1 MVISDDEKQLQKG
14 EKIEAVEEAGIEI
27 TEVEEINKK
36 AIPGDKNHDT
46 VNVTGTSSQMAKTE
60 EENLNIEGHET
71 LKDERVHDQHVE
83 VISNQQASIEEIPQ
97 STEREMKDAQK
108 EEERETVVDKD
119 ALVESSEEVISIL
132 EATAVQTSKAS
143 VHTKDLTVNNL
154 NKDVETVIDLCT
166 KDETIDKSSTADTT
180 LFQEGLGETELKGV
194 EYKETEKYS
203 DLVAEEKG
211 PETIRPSEEIGNKDK
226 KDKVMYDRI
235 EDASF
240 STKEE
245 SPNIQ
250 NDEGTALDIGD
261 GDKDKP
267 EKSSVILEQ
276 CRASQQE
283 DGPEVGEKIK
293 DTCSTECEEKKQD
306 ATELNKQ
313 EKDVTS
319 VEDEMQNKNRLD
331 TPFVTEETSQ
341 QEVDNSEIFKVDPK
355 IGLENIVVESTKEV
369 TNPNEIFEKFAQADS
384 SASENSKDVENYD
397 KKPDASSGTCEDGM
411 QSKAED
417 LDVTEAS
424 AGETREKEGF
434 TVMVNEDNISKTDF
448 IEAMKLSKLE
458 SKEHKGGPEHN
469 LLQQNEPE
477 KEELERP
484 SNKIS
489 EEIETGASRENTQFE
504 NPEDS
509 FKEKRQDDKSTA
521 TYDTTSVEIPG
532 QKVRYSFFFFFF
544 FSFFPIKKFR
554 YYSPIC
560 LIRTYI
566 LVLKIYFYVAEVNSF
581 FHKY

>member
-1 MVISDDEKQLQKG
+1 MVISDDEQQLQKG
-14 EKIEAVEEAGIEI
+14 EKIEGVGEAGIEI
-27 TEVEEINKK
+27 TEVEEINKR
-36 AIPGDKNHDT
+36 AIPGNKNHDT
-46 VNVTGTSSQMAKTE
+46 VNVTGGSSQIAKAE

-71 LKDERVHDQHVE
+71 LKDERVHDQHLE
-83 VISNQQASIEEIPQ
+83 VISNQQDSIEDIPQ
-97 STEREMKDAQK
+97 STEKEMKDAQT

-119 ALVESSEEVISIL
+119 TLVESSEEVISIL
-132 EATAVQTSKAS
+132 EETAVQTSKAS
-143 VHTKDLTVNNL
+143 VHTKDLTVNNV
-154 NKDVETVIDLCT
+154 NKDVETVTDLRT
-166 KDETIDKSSTADTT
+166 EDETIDKSSTADTT
-180 LFQEGLGETELKGV
+180 LFQEGLEETKLKGV
-194 EYKETEKYS
+194 EYKETKKCS

-211 PETIRPSEEIGNKDK
+211 PETIRPSEEIGKKDE

-235 EDASF
+235 EDAFF

-250 NDEGTALDIGD
+250 NDEGTTLDIGD

-283 DGPEVGEKIK
+283 DEPEVGEKIK
-293 DTCSTECEEKKQD
+293 DACSTECEEKKQD

-319 VEDEMQNKNRLD
+319 VEDEMQKNRLD
-331 TPFVTEETSQ
+331 TPFVTEEMSQ

-355 IGLENIVVESTKEV
+355 IGLENIVMESTKEV
-369 TNPNEIFEKFAQADS
+369 TNPNEIFEKFSQADS
-384 SASENSKDVENYD
+384 SASEYSKDVENYD
-397 KKPDASSGTCEDGM
+397 KKLDASSGKCEDGM

-424 AGETREKEGF
+424 AGETREKGGF

-458 SKEHKGGPEHN
+458 SKEHEGDPEHN
-469 LLQQNEPE
+469 SLQQNEPE

-489 EEIETGASRENTQFE
+489 EEIETGASRENTRFE

-509 FKEKRQDDKSTA
+509 FNEKRHDKSTA
-521 TYDTTSVEIPG
+521 TYDTTSVDIPG

-544 FSFFPIKKFR
+544 FPIKKYR

>member
-1 MVISDDEKQLQKG
+1 MVISDDEQQLQKG
-14 EKIEAVEEAGIEI
+14 EKIEGVGEAGIEI
-27 TEVEEINKK
+27 TEVEEINKR
-36 AIPGDKNHDT
+36 AIPGNKNHDT
-46 VNVTGTSSQMAKTE
+46 VNVTGGSSQIAKAE

-83 VISNQQASIEEIPQ
+83 VISNQQDSIEDIPQ
-97 STEREMKDAQK
+97 STEKEMKDAQT

-119 ALVESSEEVISIL
+119 TLVESSEEVISIL
-132 EATAVQTSKAS
+132 EETAVQTSKAS
-143 VHTKDLTVNNL
+143 VHTKDLTVNNV
-154 NKDVETVIDLCT
+154 NKDVETVTDLRT
-166 KDETIDKSSTADTT
+166 EDETIDKSSTADTT
-180 LFQEGLGETELKGV
+180 LFQEGLEETKLKGV
-194 EYKETEKYS
+194 EYKETKKCS

-211 PETIRPSEEIGNKDK
+211 PETIRPSEEIGKKDE

-235 EDASF
+235 EDAFF

-250 NDEGTALDIGD
+250 NDEGTTLDIGD

-283 DGPEVGEKIK
+283 DEPEVGEKIK
-293 DTCSTECEEKKQD
+293 DACSTECEEKKQD

-319 VEDEMQNKNRLD
+319 VEDEMQKNRLD
-331 TPFVTEETSQ
+331 TPFVTEEMSQ

-355 IGLENIVVESTKEV
+355 IGLENIVMESTKEV
-369 TNPNEIFEKFAQADS
+369 TNPNEIFEKFSQADS
-384 SASENSKDVENYD
+384 SASEYSKDVENYD
-397 KKPDASSGTCEDGM
+397 KKLDASSGKCEDGM

-424 AGETREKEGF
+424 AGETREKGGF

-458 SKEHKGGPEHN
+458 SKEHEGDPEHN

-489 EEIETGASRENTQFE
+489 EEIKTGASRENTRFE

-509 FKEKRQDDKSTA
+509 FNEKRHDKSTA
-521 TYDTTSVEIPG
+521 TYDTTSVDIPG

-544 FSFFPIKKFR
+544 FPIKKYR

>member
-1 MVISDDEKQLQKG
+1 MVISDDEQQLQKG
-14 EKIEAVEEAGIEI
+14 EKIEGVGEAGIEI
-27 TEVEEINKK
+27 TEVEEINKR
-36 AIPGDKNHDT
+36 AIPGNKNHDT
-46 VNVTGTSSQMAKTE
+46 VNVTGGSSQIAKAE

-71 LKDERVHDQHVE
+71 LKDESVHDQHVE
-83 VISNQQASIEEIPQ
+83 VISNQQDSIEDIPQ
-97 STEREMKDAQK
+97 STEKEMKDAQT

-119 ALVESSEEVISIL
+119 TLVESSEEVISIL
-132 EATAVQTSKAS
+132 EETAVQTSKAS
-143 VHTKDLTVNNL
+143 VHTKDLTVNNV
-154 NKDVETVIDLCT
+154 NKDVETVTDLRT
-166 KDETIDKSSTADTT
+166 EDETIDKSSTADTT
-180 LFQEGLGETELKGV
+180 LFQEGLEETKLKGV
-194 EYKETEKYS
+194 EYKETKKCS

-211 PETIRPSEEIGNKDK
+211 PETIRPSEEIGKKDE

-235 EDASF
+235 EDAFF

-250 NDEGTALDIGD
+250 NDEGTTLDIGD

-283 DGPEVGEKIK
+283 DEPEVGEKIK
-293 DTCSTECEEKKQD
+293 DACSTECEEKKQD

-319 VEDEMQNKNRLD
+319 VEDEMQKNRLD
-331 TPFVTEETSQ
+331 TPFVTEEMSQ

-355 IGLENIVVESTKEV
+355 IGLENIVMESTKEV
-369 TNPNEIFEKFAQADS
+369 TNPNEIFEKFSQADS
-384 SASENSKDVENYD
+384 SASEYSKDVENYD
-397 KKPDASSGTCEDGM
+397 KKLDASSGKCEDGM

-424 AGETREKEGF
+424 AGETREKGGF

-458 SKEHKGGPEHN
+458 SKEHEGDPEHN

-489 EEIETGASRENTQFE
+489 EEIETGASRENTRFE

-509 FKEKRQDDKSTA
+509 FNEKRHDKSTA
-521 TYDTTSVEIPG
+521 TYDTTSVDIPG

-544 FSFFPIKKFR
+544 FPIKKYR

>member
-1 MVISDDEKQLQKG
+1 MVISDDEQQLQKG
-14 EKIEAVEEAGIEI
+14 EKIEGVGEAGIEI
-27 TEVEEINKK
+27 TEVEEINKR
-36 AIPGDKNHDT
+36 AIPGNKNHDT
-46 VNVTGTSSQMAKTE
+46 VNVTGGSSQIAKAE

-83 VISNQQASIEEIPQ
+83 VISNQQDSIEDIPQ
-97 STEREMKDAQK
+97 STEKEMKDAQT

-119 ALVESSEEVISIL
+119 TLVESSEEVISIL
-132 EATAVQTSKAS
+132 EETAVQTSKAS
-143 VHTKDLTVNNL
+143 VHTKDLTVNNV
-154 NKDVETVIDLCT
+154 NKDVETVTDLRT
-166 KDETIDKSSTADTT
+166 EDETIDKSSTADTT
-180 LFQEGLGETELKGV
+180 LFQEGLEETKLKGV
-194 EYKETEKYS
+194 EYKETKKCS

-211 PETIRPSEEIGNKDK
+211 PETIRPSEEIGKKDE

-235 EDASF
+235 EDAFF

-250 NDEGTALDIGD
+250 NDEGTTLDIGD

-283 DGPEVGEKIK
+283 DEPEVGEKIK
-293 DTCSTECEEKKQD
+293 DACSTECEEKKQD

-319 VEDEMQNKNRLD
+319 VEDEMQKNRLD
-331 TPFVTEETSQ
+331 TPFVTEEMSQ

-355 IGLENIVVESTKEV
+355 IGLENIVMESTKEV
-369 TNPNEIFEKFAQADS
+369 TNPNEIFEKFSQADS
-384 SASENSKDVENYD
+384 SASEYSKDVENYD
-397 KKPDASSGTCEDGM
+397 KKLDASSGKCEDGM

-424 AGETREKEGF
+424 AGETREKGGF

-458 SKEHKGGPEHN
+458 SKEHEGDPEHN

-489 EEIETGASRENTQFE
+489 EEIETGASRENTRFE

-509 FKEKRQDDKSTA
+509 FNEKRHDKSTA
-521 TYDTTSVEIPG
+521 TYDTTSVDIPG

-544 FSFFPIKKFR
+544 FPIKKYR

>member
-27 TEVEEINKK
+27 TEEEEINKK

-83 VISNQQASIEEIPQ
+83 VISNQQASIEEIPL
-97 STEREMKDAQK
+97 STEKEMKDAQK
-108 EEERETVVDKD
+108 EEETETVVDKD
-119 ALVESSEEVISIL
+119 TLVESSEEVISIL

-180 LFQEGLGETELKGV
+180 LFQEGLGETKLKGV

-250 NDEGTALDIGD
+250 NDEGTTLDIGD

-331 TPFVTEETSQ
+331 TPFVTEERSQ

-355 IGLENIVVESTKEV
+355 IGLENIVMESTKEV

-434 TVMVNEDNISKTDF
+434 TVMVNEDNTSNTDF

-458 SKEHKGGPEHN
+458 SKEHEGGPEHN